1 MKKNIQRQFI
11 LGVFLVCLPLFVSA
25 QEENNYFSRSLKT
38 QNTGMYV
45 LGSWAILNLATGA
58 YGWSQTT
65 GDTKYFHQMNFFWN
79 TVNISIAGIA
89 LYSNYTTDLTL
100 LSNEELLNEQM
111 KTERLLLINSGL
123 DVLYIGTGFLLKGL
137 SDRNA
142 GRADLLKGYGN
153 SLILQGGFLLVFD
166 LILYGI
172 LRTQRIN
179 FLEGMSLSV
188 SDQLYS
194 FHYAFSF

>member
-1 MKKNIQRQFI
+1 
-11 LGVFLVCLPLFVSA
+11 
-25 QEENNYFSRSLKT
+25 
-38 QNTGMYV
+38 MYV